1 MSELINLFLKKK
13 DILKQYKK
21 YESIIITVLF
31 ILFIANIFT
40 GFLQDIPFLSMYYNA
55 IENSIL
61 KNKFIYDISLIALA
75 LIDLSAAVIL
85 FYSYFYAISDYFK
98 KKQRDIKREITAE
111 KYLYY
116 SFTIISVS
124 FIIQGFYLSTFI
136 RTYIKFEHIAD
147 MPLFSINT
155 FLLSSSLIS
164 TLCAFFMLLLIIIN
178 GGEDVDE

>member
-13 DILKQYKK
+13 DILRQYKK

-31 ILFIANIFT
+31 ILFIVNIFT
-40 GFLQDIPFLSMYYNA
+40 GFLKDIPFLSMYYNA

-61 KNKFIYDISLIALA
+61 KNKFIYDKSLIVLA
-75 LIDLSAAVIL
+75 LIDLSAAVFL
-85 FYSYFYAISDYFK
+85 LYSYFYAISDYFN
-98 KKQRDIKREITAE
+98 KKQRDIQREITTE
-111 KYLYY
+111 KYLYN
-116 SFTIISVS
+116 SFTLITVS

-136 RTYIKFEHIAD
+136 RTHIKFEHIAK

-155 FLLSSSLIS
+155 FLLSSSFIS
-164 TLCAFFMLLLIIIN
+164 TLCAFVMLLLIIIN